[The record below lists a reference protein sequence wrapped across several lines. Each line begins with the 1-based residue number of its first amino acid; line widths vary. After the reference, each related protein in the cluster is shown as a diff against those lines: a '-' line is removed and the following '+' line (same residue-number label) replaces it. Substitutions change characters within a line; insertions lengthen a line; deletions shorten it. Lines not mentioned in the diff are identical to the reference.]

1 VTETTTELVETDAG
15 IESRAD
21 YLRTEFLERIAH
33 ELRGPAGV
41 TLGVLDELE
50 LSLGTDVARHRALL
64 AMARRGALRVLRT
77 AERLTRAAQLE
88 SGAVSFCVAPA
99 DLREVV
105 RRACADASV
114 IEGRSHVKVT
124 EIAPDLPCNASID
137 EGWAQ
142 AALTELV
149 SHALRLAARE
159 VRVEVTDRAQV
170 IVTHD
175 GASSTEVPARRF
187 ERRADRRDAGLA
199 LPMVRQVVDALGGQL
214 SFDTADLGSRA
225 LLAFKRA

>member
-1 VTETTTELVETDAG
+1 MTKTTTELAESDEAT
-15 IESRAD
+15 ESRGD

-50 LSLGTDVARHRALL
+50 LSLGSEVAQHRALL

-77 AERLTRAAQLE
+77 AERLTRAGQLE
-88 SGAVSFCVAPA
+88 SGAVSFHLVRS
-99 DLREVV
+99 DLRTVA
-105 RRACADASV
+105 RRACAEACV

-124 EIAPDLPCNASID
+124 EAAPELPCHASID

-149 SHALRLAARE
+149 AHALRLAARE
-159 VRVEVTDRAQV
+159 VRVEVTESAQI

-175 GASSTEVPARRF
+175 GASSEVPAGRF

-199 LPMVRQVVDALGGQL
+199 LPMVRQVADALGGQL
-214 SFDTADLGSRA
+214 SFEKTDLGSRV
-225 LLAFKRA
+225 LLAFKPA